1 MGISELNPHSI
12 LDAYIFLTLLITTH
26 ISCLQKI
33 AHHLQNEPLKNGPW
47 ELADR
52 NMGL

>member
-26 ISCLQKI
+26 ISCLQKV
-33 AHHLQNEPLKNGPW
+33 AHHLGNELLQNGPK
-47 ELADR
+47 ELIDH
-52 NMGL
+52 NMGF